1 MEDVVTD
8 AVSGAAKNFNDAGLL
23 GSMLVITIVV
33 SGLIVWY
40 LLAAIKELKADVL
53 RWQTKHETTL
63 NQQIEENRNLG
74 TVVESLAGQRSLM
87 GELHA
92 TMKELLIRGAAR

>member
-1 MEDVVTD
+1 MEDAVTD

-33 SGLIVWY
+33 AGLIVWY
-40 LLAAIKELKADVL
+40 LLSIIRDLKADVVK
-53 RWQTKHETTL
+53 WQDKYEVTIH
-63 NQQIEENRNLG
+63 QQIQENRNLG
-74 TVVESLAGQRSLM
+74 TVVESLAGQRSLI
-87 GELHA
+87 GEMHA